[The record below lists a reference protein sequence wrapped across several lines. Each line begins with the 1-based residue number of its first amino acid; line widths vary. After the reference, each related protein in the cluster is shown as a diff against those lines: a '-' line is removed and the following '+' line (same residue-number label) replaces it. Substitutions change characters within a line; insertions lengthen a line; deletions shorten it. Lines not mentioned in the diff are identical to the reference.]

1 MHSAIK
7 WEIKSFRAGIV
18 DDRNFLFAAIFN
30 NFVKVC
36 HGYDW
41 FDTNSVNLWYDSR
54 RYNVA
59 IKHIYSESTCRFN
72 KSLRMS
78 ITDILQLTPRT
89 LEKLHSEEEE
99 DSFTIEARVKKRKK
113 SKCRQTTVLFPHSF
127 VKWKLRQSFNFNHFP
142 LLCQVTSDLCE
153 N

>member
-99 DSFTIEARVKKRKK
+99 DSFTIEARVKKKK
-113 SKCRQTTVLFPHSF
+113 K
-127 VKWKLRQSFNFNHFP
+127 K
-142 LLCQVTSDLCE
+142 QV
-153 N
+153 